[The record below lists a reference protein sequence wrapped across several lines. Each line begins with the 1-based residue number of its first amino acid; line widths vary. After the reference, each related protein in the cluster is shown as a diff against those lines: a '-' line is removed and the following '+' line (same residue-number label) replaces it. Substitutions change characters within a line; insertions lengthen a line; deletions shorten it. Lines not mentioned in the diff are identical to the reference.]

1 MTEFLALY
9 FLFLKATLT
18 SFSGPTT
25 LPVVRQD
32 FVSSGHR
39 ITDRQL
45 NTAVAIGRV
54 TPGPKGN
61 YLISV
66 GHFAAGW
73 PGAIAA
79 WLALVTPAL
88 LILPIMHTLGRHT
101 DSPAVKRVLD
111 AVILAGGGL
120 TFNATVPLARDGIVS
135 LPAALIAAVAIV
147 LMLRFKWD
155 TLWIVLLAAAA
166 GMLI

>member
-1 MTEFLALY
+1 MAEFLTLY
-9 FLFLKATLT
+9 LLFLKATLT

-25 LPVVRQD
+25 LPVIRQD
-32 FVSSGHR
+32 FVASGRH

-61 YLISV
+61 YLVSV

-88 LILPIMHTLGRHT
+88 LILPIMQTLGRHT

-111 AVILAGGGL
+111 AVVLGGGGL
-120 TFNATVPLARDGIVS
+120 TFSATVPLARDGIVS
-135 LPAALIAAVAIV
+135 IPGALIAAAAIV
-147 LMLRFKWD
+147 LMLRFEWD